1 VPERNG
7 VPLAAAA
14 AERSAAIAAA
24 VARADRADRTDRV
37 DDQAAT
43 LRRLFARPQ
52 VRVLPV
58 LLPELH
64 CALHASW
71 IAKLAQDFARQGE
84 RTLVIDAARAQ
95 VAATLGLRAR
105 FDLAHA
111 LRGECAF
118 DAVLLDAGPNLLIA
132 PAARAL
138 AQHDPADGLQALLVP
153 LAAALAARGGCDLVL
168 LLLTPA
174 LAAHRPRGDLLVP
187 LGTDA
192 AQMTRTLRDLDGL
205 ASAGE
210 PLAPREGVG
219 ATPVFR
225 LLFLGMDAGPA
236 ATLAQR
242 LSMRLRPLRRTPAV
256 RFAGAAQVAR
266 DLGPLVRA
274 SSGWSLVTMEL
285 MQ

>member
-1 VPERNG
+1 M
-7 VPLAAAA
+7 
-14 AERSAAIAAA
+14 RSAARAAAA
-24 VARADRADRTDRV
+24 VASTDRTG
-37 DDQAAT
+37 DQAAT
-43 LRRLFARPQ
+43 LRRIFARPR

-84 RTLVIDAARAQ
+84 RTLVLDAARAQ
-95 VAATLGLRAR
+95 IAATLGLRAR

-111 LRGECAF
+111 LRGECAH

-138 AQHDPADGLQALLVP
+138 AQHDPGDGLHALLAP
-153 LAAALAARGGCDLVL
+153 LSAALAARGGCDLVL

-192 AQMTRTLRDLDGL
+192 AQITRTLRDLDGL
-205 ASAGE
+205 PAAGGS
-210 PLAPREGVG
+210 LAPRDRPGVM
-219 ATPVFR
+219 PVFR
-225 LLFLGMDAGPA
+225 LLFLGMDAVPA
-236 ATLAQR
+236 ATLTQR
-242 LSMRLRPLRRTPAV
+242 LSTRLGPLRRTPTV

-274 SSGWSLVTMEL
+274 SCGWSLATMEL

>member
-1 VPERNG
+1 VSDLDSA
-7 VPLAAAA
+7 PLAAAGA
-14 AERSAAIAAA
+14 VRSAASKAAAAA
-24 VARADRADRTDRV
+24 VACTDRA

-43 LRRLFARPQ
+43 LRRLFARPR

-64 CALHASW
+64 CALRASW
-71 IAKLAQDFARQGE
+71 IARLAQDFARQGE
-84 RTLVIDAARAQ
+84 RTLVLDAARAQ
-95 VAATLGLRAR
+95 IAATLGLRAR

-111 LRGECAF
+111 LRGECAL

-138 AQHDPADGLQALLVP
+138 AQHDPAQGLHALLAP

-187 LGTDA
+187 LSSDA
-192 AQMTRTLRDLDGL
+192 AQMTRTLRDLEHL
-205 ASAGE
+205 PVAGE
-210 PLAPREGVG
+210 PLDTAQPDRT
-219 ATPVFR
+219 TPVFR
-225 LLFLGMDAGPA
+225 LLFLGMDSVPA
-236 ATLAQR
+236 ATLTQR
-242 LSMRLRPLRRTPAV
+242 LSTRLRPLRRTPTV

-274 SSGWSLVTMEL
+274 SCGWSLATMEL

>member
-1 VPERNG
+1 M
-7 VPLAAAA
+7 A
-14 AERSAAIAAA
+14 RSAAHAA
-24 VARADRADRTDRV
+24 VALTDRV
-37 DDQAAT
+37 GDQAAT

-64 CALHASW
+64 CALRASW
-71 IAKLAQDFARQGE
+71 IARLAQDFARQGQ

-95 VAATLGLRAR
+95 IAATLGLRAR

-138 AQHDPADGLQALLVP
+138 AQHDPADGLQALLAP

-168 LLLTPA
+168 LLLTPV

-205 ASAGE
+205 AAAGE
-210 PLAPREGVG
+210 PLAPQER
-219 ATPVFR
+219 AATTPVFR
-225 LLFLGMDAGPA
+225 LLFLGMDAAPA

-242 LSMRLRPLRRTPAV
+242 LSIRLRPLRRTPAV

-274 SSGWSLVTMEL
+274 SCGWSLATMEL
-285 MQ
+285 TQ

>member
-7 VPLAAAA
+7 VPFAAAA
-14 AERSAAIAAA
+14 AERSAAIAAS
-24 VARADRADRTDRV
+24 VARSDRT

-43 LRRLFARPQ
+43 LRRLFARPRM
-52 VRVLPV
+52 RVLPV

-84 RTLVIDAARAQ
+84 RTLVIDGARAQ
-95 VAATLGLRAR
+95 IAATLGLRAR

-111 LRGECAF
+111 LRGECAH

-138 AQHDPADGLQALLVP
+138 AQHDPADGLQALLAP
-153 LAAALAARGGCDLVL
+153 LATALAARGGCDLVL

-192 AQMTRTLRDLDGL
+192 AQITRTLRDLDGL
-205 ASAGE
+205 AAEGE
-210 PLAPREGVG
+210 SLAARQRVGV
-219 ATPVFR
+219 TPVFR
-225 LLFLGMDAGPA
+225 LLFLGMDAVPA

-242 LSMRLRPLRRTPAV
+242 LSTRLRPLRRTPAV

-274 SSGWSLVTMEL
+274 SCGWSLATMEL

>member
-1 VPERNG
+1 V
-7 VPLAAAA
+7 
-14 AERSAAIAAA
+14 RSVAHAAAA
-24 VARADRADRTDRV
+24 VAHTDRAG
-37 DDQAAT
+37 DQAAT

-64 CALHASW
+64 CALRASW
-71 IAKLAQDFARQGE
+71 IARLAQDFARQGE

-95 VAATLGLRAR
+95 IAATLGLRAR

-138 AQHDPADGLQALLVP
+138 AQHDPAQGLKALLAP

-205 ASAGE
+205 AAAGE
-210 PLAPREGVG
+210 PLTQRERPG

-225 LLFLGMDAGPA
+225 LLFLGMDAAPA

-242 LSMRLRPLRRTPAV
+242 LSTRLRPLCRTPTV

-274 SSGWSLVTMEL
+274 SCGWSLATMEL
-285 MQ
+285 KQ